1 MRRLHYLVPLFFL
14 LLMGSLHAGESFS
27 FETEKVTSDSVQ
39 DSLSSREWKKFKSFE
54 AKLQSSQLSRTDK
67 ENQLTG
73 YARDSLNILRV
84 KLVAIKVLEEKNL
97 LNRDIAEN
105 TSYYTT
111 LLEKLKE
118 SDIPPS
124 EYLFLEEKLAYLNQE
139 ALNGSLQWSRWINI
153 GLVALVAFLGYM
165 LFLQRKKQDKTILP
179 ELSKQE
185 TMVRNLILQ
194 GKSNKEI
201 ANELFIS
208 LSTVKSHITSIYG
221 KMNISNRRELLEN
234 STGAST

>member
-1 MRRLHYLVPLFFL
+1 MVPLFFL

-165 LFLQRKKQDKTILP
+165 LFRQRKKQDKTILP

-221 KMNISNRRELLEN
+221 KLNISNRRELLEN

>member
-1 MRRLHYLVPLFFL
+1 MVPLFFL

-27 FETEKVTSDSVQ
+27 FETAMITTDSVQ

-54 AKLQSSQLSRTDK
+54 AQLQSSQLSKTDK

-84 KLVAIKVLEEKNL
+84 KLVATKVLEEKNL

-105 TSYYTT
+105 TLYYTT
-111 LLEKLKE
+111 LLKKLKE
-118 SDIPPS
+118 SEIPPS

-139 ALNGSLQWSRWINI
+139 ALNGSLQLSRWMNI
-153 GLVALVAFLGYM
+153 GLVVLVAFLGYM
-165 LFLQRKKQDKTILP
+165 LFQQRKRQDKTILP

-221 KMNISNRRELLEN
+221 KLNISNRRELLEN

>member
-1 MRRLHYLVPLFFL
+1 MVPLFFL

-27 FETEKVTSDSVQ
+27 FETEKVPSDSVQ

-165 LFLQRKKQDKTILP
+165 LFRQRKKQDKTILP

>member
-1 MRRLHYLVPLFFL
+1 MVPLFFL
-14 LLMGSLHAGESFS
+14 LLMGNLHAGESFS
-27 FETEKVTSDSVQ
+27 FEEAIISTDSVQ

-54 AKLQSSQLSRTDK
+54 AQLQSSQLSKMDK

-118 SDIPPS
+118 SEIPPT

-139 ALNGSLQWSRWINI
+139 ALNESLQLSRWMNI
-153 GLVALVAFLGYM
+153 GLVVLVAFLGYM
-165 LFLQRKKQDKTILP
+165 LFQQRKRQDKTILP

-221 KMNISNRRELLEN
+221 KLNISNRRELLEN

>member
-1 MRRLHYLVPLFFL
+1 MVPLFFL
-14 LLMGSLHAGESFS
+14 LLIGSLHAGESFS
-27 FETEKVTSDSVQ
+27 FETAIIATDSVQ

-54 AKLQSSQLSRTDK
+54 AQLQSSQLSKTDK

-139 ALNGSLQWSRWINI
+139 ALSGSLQLSRWVNI
-153 GLVALVAFLGYM
+153 GLVMLVAFLGYM
-165 LFLQRKKQDKTILP
+165 IFQQRKKRDKAILP

-221 KMNISNRRELLEN
+221 KLNISNRRELLEN

>member
-1 MRRLHYLVPLFFL
+1 MVPLFFL

>member
-1 MRRLHYLVPLFFL
+1 MD
-14 LLMGSLHAGESFS
+14 GLHAGESFS
-27 FETEKVTSDSVQ
+27 FEKKMAVSDSVQ
-39 DSLSSREWKKFKSFE
+39 DSLTSREWKKFKSFQ
-54 AKLQSSQLSRTDK
+54 AQLLSSQLSKVDK

-73 YARDSLNILRV
+73 YARDSLNILKV
-84 KLVAIKVLEEKNL
+84 KLVAIKVLDEKNL

-105 TSYYTT
+105 TSYYTA

-118 SDIPPS
+118 SEIPPS

-139 ALNGSLQWSRWINI
+139 VLGEKLQLSQWLNW
-153 GLVALVAFLGYM
+153 GLGVIVLLLILVMVF
-165 LFLQRKKQDKTILP
+165 QRRNRKKSVLP

-185 TMVRNLILQ
+185 TLVRNLILQ

-201 ANELFIS
+201 AGELFIS

-221 KMNISNRRELLEN
+221 KLNVSNRQQLLEIGTGT
-234 STGAST
+234 ST

>member
-1 MRRLHYLVPLFFL
+1 
-14 LLMGSLHAGESFS
+14 MGSLHAGEGFS
-27 FETEKVTSDSVQ
+27 FETEKVSTDSVQ

-54 AKLQSSQLSRTDK
+54 AQLQSSQLSKTDK

-84 KLVAIKVLEEKNL
+84 KLVAMKVLEEKNL
-97 LNRDIAEN
+97 LSRDIAEN

-118 SDIPPS
+118 SDIPPL
-124 EYLFLEEKLAYLNQE
+124 EYLFLEEKMAYLNQE
-139 ALNGSLQWSRWINI
+139 TLNGSLQLSRWVNI
-153 GLVALVAFLGYM
+153 GLVLLVAFLGYM
-165 LFLQRKKQDKTILP
+165 IFQQRKRQDKTILP

-185 TMVRNLILQ
+185 TMVRNLIIQ

-221 KMNISNRRELLEN
+221 KLNISNRRELLEN

>member
-1 MRRLHYLVPLFFL
+1 
-14 LLMGSLHAGESFS
+14 MGSLHAGESFS

-165 LFLQRKKQDKTILP
+165 LFRQRKKQDKTILP

-221 KMNISNRRELLEN
+221 KLNISNRRELLEN